1 MEILKFGGES
11 LVHAQHFFS
20 IQEILKQ
27 NLETPKTLVVS
38 GYNRSEDKLTS
49 MISKASSGDSSFKS
63 DLVDL
68 EQSYLDLVKT
78 VFKIDNQSRWL
89 SLVKKNFNDIE
100 EFINSIYILEEFTEK
115 TKAKVVGI
123 GKVLTT
129 ELVYGYLSTMG
140 FLVTNFDVNA
150 LHIHSDSQLLDKKKL
165 SHYVKDLYQK
175 SGENSI
181 YLVPGGLFV
190 QNDAWFTFPKGG
202 DDYTASCIAECTNA
216 MELQIWTGDS
226 GFFTADPALVS
237 HAKQI
242 EYLSYQEAME
252 LSHFGTEVF
261 YPPMTQGL
269 RDKNIP
275 TKILDINVISEAG
288 TLIQDLENVQNSNTA
303 VGISHL
309 DSMALL
315 TLEGSGMVG
324 IPGVSAKFFGA
335 LSEAK
340 VNVVL
345 ITQSSSEHN
354 ITIAILENQVDQAI
368 QVLNEKFRD
377 ELERQKIDPIEVE
390 RNLSIVALVGANMKN
405 KTGVSGKLFSAL
417 GSNGINVRA
426 IAQGSSEKN
435 ISVVITKSDVQK
447 AVNVLYERFF
457 DDEIKQV
464 HVYLCGV
471 GNVGSKLLE
480 QIQNQNTY
488 LQEHLKMNLNIAGVS
503 NSKKMNFHDR
513 GFSFNDLKEVLD
525 SGVETSPD
533 KFVDEILQRNKRNA
547 VFVDVT
553 ASQEVAEVYEKLLQK
568 SINIVACNKIA
579 AASEYSKY
587 KKLKTLAKNN
597 NCNFFFETNVG
608 ASLPIIGTM
617 NDLVRSGDQ
626 VLSIQAVLSGTMN
639 FVFNTYDGNISFA
652 EVVKQAQNEG
662 YTEPDPRQDLSGT
675 DVARKILILA
685 REAGY
690 QLNFEDIEI
699 QSFLPESCMQG
710 SVGDFYKELEN
721 YEAYFKNLLN
731 SAKSEGKRLKFVA
744 NFSQGKASIGLQ
756 HIDSTSDL
764 YHLYGKDNI
773 VILKTQRYQDQPL
786 VIKGAGAGAEV
797 TASGVF
803 SDVVRSV

>member
-1 MEILKFGGES
+1 MKILKFGGES
-11 LVHAQHFFS
+11 LVHAQHFAT

-27 NLETPKTLVVS
+27 DLETPKTLVVS

-49 MISKASSGDSSFKS
+49 MIFKAANGDSSFKTE
-63 DLVDL
+63 LVDL

-89 SLVKKNFNDIE
+89 SLVKKNFNDVE
-100 EFINSIYILEEFTEK
+100 EFITSIYILEEFTEK
-115 TKAKVVGI
+115 TKAKVFGI
-123 GKVLTT
+123 VKTLTAS
-129 ELVYGYLSTMG
+129 LISNYLKSHN
-140 FLVTNFDVNA
+140 FPVIDFDVNA
-150 LHIHSDSQLLDKKKL
+150 LHVHPTSQLLDKKML

-175 SGENSI
+175 SEEDSV
-181 YLVPGGLFV
+181 YVVPGGLFV
-190 QNDAWFTFPKGG
+190 QNDAWYTFPKGG
-202 DDYTASCIAECTNA
+202 DDYTSSSIAECSNA
-216 MELQIWTGDS
+216 SELQIWKSNS
-226 GFFTADPALVS
+226 GFYTADPILVS
-237 HAKQI
+237 HAKKI
-242 EYLSYQEAME
+242 EYLSYHEAME

-261 YPPMTQGL
+261 YPPMIQGL
-269 RDKNIP
+269 RSKNVPI
-275 TKILDINVISEAG
+275 KILNCDATSEVG
-288 TLIQDLENVQNSNTA
+288 TLIQDLENVHNSNIA

-324 IPGVSAKFFGA
+324 ISGVSAKFFSA

-354 ITIAILENQVDQAI
+354 ITIAIQENQVDQAI

-377 ELERQKIDPIEVE
+377 ELEGQKIDPIEAE

-417 GSNGINVRA
+417 GSNGVNVRA

-435 ISVVITKSDVQK
+435 ISVVIAKSDVQK
-447 AVNVLYERFF
+447 AVNILYERFF

-480 QIQNQNTY
+480 QIQSQNAY
-488 LQEHLKMNLNIAGVS
+488 LQEHLKMNLKVAGVS
-503 NSKKMNFHDR
+503 NSTKMNFHDR
-513 GFSFNDLKEVLD
+513 GFSLNELKKALD
-525 SGVETSPD
+525 NGIEASPE

-568 SINIVACNKIA
+568 SVNIVACNKIA

-626 VLSIQAVLSGTMN
+626 VVSIQAVLSGTMN
-639 FVFNTYDGNISFA
+639 FVFNTYDGNISFT

-662 YTEPDPRQDLSGT
+662 YTEPDPRLDLSGT

-690 QLNFEDIEI
+690 QLNFEDIEVK
-699 QSFLPESCMQG
+699 SFLPESCMQG
-710 SVGDFYKELEN
+710 SVADFYKELEN
-721 YEAYFKNLLN
+721 HEDYFKNLLN
-731 SAKSEGKRLKFVA
+731 SAQSEGKRLKFVA
-744 NFSQGKASIGLQ
+744 SFSQGKASIGLQ